1 MGTVNEFLVAYLD
14 AIDERLL
21 AYLDEDE
28 ELRLGTVDR
37 MRSYTAAL
45 LDGSLNPV
53 AVAEDW
59 PDWFDLA
66 PAFVTAYGPQWMEV
80 LEEAAAFLDGPEIG
94 DEAPL
99 TEQDRAYLTALEPL
113 LDMYPELRKAEE

>member
-1 MGTVNEFLVAYLD
+1 MAVNEFLIVYLD
-14 AIDERLL
+14 SIDERLL
-21 AYLDEDE
+21 DYLDQDE
-28 ELRLGTVDR
+28 ELSLEAVER
-37 MRSYTAAL
+37 MRFYTAAL
-45 LDGSLNPV
+45 LDGSLTPV

-94 DEAPL
+94 DDAPL
-99 TEQDRAYLTALEPL
+99 TEQDRAYLVALEPL
-113 LDMYPELRKAEE
+113 LDLYPELRKAEE

>member
-1 MGTVNEFLVAYLD
+1 MGTVNEFLIVYLD
-14 AIDERLL
+14 AIDARLL
-21 AYLDEDE
+21 DYLDDDQ
-28 ELRLGTVDR
+28 ELRLDTVER
-37 MRSYTAAL
+37 MRFYTAAL
-45 LDGSLNPV
+45 LDGSLAPA

-66 PAFVTAYGPQWMEV
+66 PAFVVAYAPDWMEE

-99 TEQDRAYLTALEPL
+99 TEQDRAYLVALEPL
-113 LDMYPELRKAEE
+113 LDLYPELRKAEE